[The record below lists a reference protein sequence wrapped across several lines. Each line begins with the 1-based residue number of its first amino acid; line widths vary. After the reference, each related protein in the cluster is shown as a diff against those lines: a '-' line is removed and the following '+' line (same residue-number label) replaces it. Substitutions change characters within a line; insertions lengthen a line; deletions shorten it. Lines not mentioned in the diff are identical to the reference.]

1 MTRWAL
7 GSVAEKVARHAHIPV
22 LVLREGGPVPAGP
35 HPDPT
40 RPLRALVALDGS
52 ARAKAALEPAARLIA
67 ALAAPAHGALH
78 LARVVQPAAK
88 ALDRGDDNA
97 ALLDKAKSYLSS
109 TLDHLREGLVA
120 PAVADLKL
128 TLTWSVAVESDVA
141 SALIRLAEN
150 GEDAEGSG
158 VFGGCDLIV
167 MATHG
172 SGGFQRWAMGSI
184 TERVLHATR
193 LPLLI
198 VRPQNIMDKSNVAW
212 DRLALTAI

>member
-1 MTRWAL
+1 
-7 GSVAEKVARHAHIPV
+7 
-22 LVLREGGPVPAGP
+22 
-35 HPDPT
+35 
-40 RPLRALVALDGS
+40 
-52 ARAKAALEPAARLIA
+52 
-67 ALAAPAHGALH
+67 
-78 LARVVQPAAK
+78 VQPAVPGEK

-198 VRPQNIMDKSNVAW
+198 IRPQDLMEKSNVAW
-212 DRLALTAI
+212 DRLALSAI